1 MFNKLLIRGHHP
13 SFSELLQG
21 DFLRRVIDLSAF
33 VMKVAKV
40 FEFLGVHEDIGEEH
54 LLLRLF
60 IQKRVIH
67 SAYGHFRTEVA
78 QELHSLKN
86 KLVVVAQGTRFHQ
99 TTKEVKRYTITR
111 NGTSHRQGIKS
122 NRLKH

>member
-1 MFNKLLIRGHHP
+1 
-13 SFSELLQG
+13 
-21 DFLRRVIDLSAF
+21 
-33 VMKVAKV
+33 MKVTQV

-86 KLVVVAQGTRFHQ
+86 KLVIITQVSGFHQ
-99 TTKEVKRYTITR
+99 TTIKFKRYNLTR
-111 NGTSHRQGIKS
+111 NGTSHRQGIKL
-122 NRLKH
+122 NRLKHWDLEVIDR

>member
-1 MFNKLLIRGHHP
+1 
-13 SFSELLQG
+13 
-21 DFLRRVIDLSAF
+21 
-33 VMKVAKV
+33 MKVAKV

-67 SAYGHFRTEVA
+67 CAYGHFRTEVA

-99 TTKEVKRYTITR
+99 TIEMALHTGWELSQIDLSIRI
-111 NGTSHRQGIKS
+111 
-122 NRLKH
+122 LK